1 MTHGCELGDLLYKN
15 DLVWLRSLQKHNWA
29 IADKHN
35 CVPYKFALFFSQYWS
50 SDIATKDNTAY
61 GAAPLGESAQYE
73 EIDISIEGFRT
84 TSNKA
89 YSVVQHSS
97 PIEDSYE
104 SVTDAN
110 TDGTAE
116 KLDYEN

>member
-1 MTHGCELGDLLYKN
+1 MTHGYELGDLLYKN
-15 DLVWLRSLQKHNWA
+15 DLVRLRSLKKLNGIYVLWA

-35 CVPYKFALFFSQYWS
+35 CIQYWS

-73 EIDISIEGFRT
+73 EIDISIGGVRT

-97 PIEDSYE
+97 PIEDAYE
-104 SVTDAN
+104 SVTEAN

-116 KLDYEN
+116 NLDYEN

>member
-1 MTHGCELGDLLYKN
+1 MVVILYQAPGDPWLWVGWSIIQKWLGT
-15 DLVWLRSLQKHNWA
+15 A
-29 IADKHN
+29 
-35 CVPYKFALFFSQYWS
+35 KFITNAKWYWS

-61 GAAPLGESAQYE
+61 GAARLGESAQYE
-73 EIDISIEGFRT
+73 EIDISIGGVRT

-97 PIEDSYE
+97 PIEDAYE
-104 SVTDAN
+104 SVTEAN

-116 KLDYEN
+116 NLDYEN